1 MRPRKERPVFIKAS
15 QALRQKAVNFKT
27 GLDLNMTDEVRGLI
41 DAAIDQ
47 SKDTFTQDVLSKL
60 RAMRTLAKEAEED
73 EFQRIFI
80 MSNIADLAFD
90 VKGMGGTFGFPLLSA
105 LAKSLQHFIQKIG
118 LPNTQQFQVITIHI
132 DALYLVLAQGVTG
145 AGGDT
150 EQELLETLRKAVE
163 KTQIDSN

>member
-1 MRPRKERPVFIKAS
+1 MRARKEKPVFIKAS

-27 GLDLNMTDEVRGLI
+27 GLDLNINDEVRSRI
-41 DAAIDQ
+41 ETAIAQSTDTF
-47 SKDTFTQDVLSKL
+47 SKDVLGKL
-60 RAMRTLAKEAEED
+60 RAMRALVREAEED

-105 LAKSLQHFIQKIG
+105 LAKSLQHFINKIG
-118 LPNTQQFQVITIHI
+118 LPNTQQFQVISIHI

-145 AGGDT
+145 AGGET
-150 EQELLETLRKAVE
+150 EKEMLATLRKAVE
-163 KTQIDSN
+163 KTQIEES

>member
-1 MRPRKERPVFIKAS
+1 MRPRKEKPVFIKAS
-15 QALRQKAVNFKT
+15 QVLRQKAVNYKT
-27 GLDLNMTDEVRGLI
+27 GFDLNMTDEVRSRI
-41 DAAIDQ
+41 DSAIAQ
-47 SKDTFTQDVLSKL
+47 SKDTFTQDVLGKL
-60 RAMRTLAKEAEED
+60 RAMRALTKEAEQD

-118 LPNTQQFQVITIHI
+118 LPNTDQFQVVSIHI

-145 AGGDT
+145 SGGAT
-150 EQELLETLRKAVE
+150 EKELLETLRKAVE
-163 KTQIDSN
+163 KTQAEAI